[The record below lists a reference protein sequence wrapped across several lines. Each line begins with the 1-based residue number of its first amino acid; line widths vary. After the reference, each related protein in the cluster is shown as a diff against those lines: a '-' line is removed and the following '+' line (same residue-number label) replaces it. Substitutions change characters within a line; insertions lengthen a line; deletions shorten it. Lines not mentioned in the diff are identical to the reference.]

1 MEAQKEERVAT
12 KKATRPMNRR
22 NGDGQAI
29 YINHEY
35 MQILRK
41 AVKLLEKNTK
51 LPQTRPQTI
60 AYCLVRFLEAEK

>member
-1 MEAQKEERVAT
+1 VAT
-12 KKATRPMNRR
+12 KKATTVTGRR

-29 YINHEY
+29 FINHKY
-35 MQILRK
+35 MQLLRR
-41 AVKLLEKNTK
+41 AVRRLEKNTG